1 MNLALPDIVREN
13 LRWFLIGGALLIAA
27 ALYFLIFATD
37 PAEGQQGGPGQGGPP
52 PAIVSLTAVELSAIT
67 PNFTAPGD
75 IVADRDSVVAAEV
88 AGRVQRTLNIGA
100 RVRRGTVIAVIDDRA
115 AKLAR
120 DQARTEI
127 ARLKSDLTYQ
137 NRLVGRLEQLLKEEA
152 ESEASLDEAI
162 SSRDQTRARLAAAQV
177 ALNTAN
183 FDLSRTSIR
192 APFDGQMVER
202 RIEVGEYA
210 TPGREIARI
219 VGRQGSEARVRI
231 PIAAAGSLSP
241 GQEVTIIADGQER
254 KSRVRTVIETGDE
267 VSRTIE
273 VRAPMGTHNMKMGS
287 AISITVPTGIESE
300 VLTAPRDALVL
311 RDSGIFVYV
320 VDMKEKTAKKVDVVV
335 GEPDGD
341 RVAISGPLKAGDMIV
356 VRGGERL
363 RDGQSVS
370 WKEDEKPE
378 EKTGEEPADSNDT
391 SAG

>member
-13 LRWFLIGGALLIAA
+13 LRWFLIGSTLLVAA
-27 ALYFLIFATD
+27 VLYFLIFATD
-37 PAEGQQGGPGQGGPP
+37 PAEGQQGGPGRGGPP

-88 AGRVQRTLNIGA
+88 AGRIQRTLNIGA

-137 NRLVGRLEQLLKEEA
+137 NRLVGRLEQLLEEEA

-241 GQEVTIIADGQER
+241 GQEVTIIADGQQR

-287 AISITVPTGIESE
+287 AISITVPTGIERE

-320 VDMKEKTAKKVDVVV
+320 VNTKEKTAKKVDVVV

-356 VRGGERL
+356 IRGGERL

-370 WKEDEKPE
+370 WKEDEKA
-378 EKTGEEPADSNDT
+378 GEEGASPSESSSEE